1 MADSGPISWYRAARS
16 RRECA
21 CALCWSPWRG
31 LGAKTRLSRLVL
43 NFLPSA
49 PALYGLPS
57 LPCRALGGGRIGE
70 VGGLAELSAL
80 TDRTL
85 LPNPPLSPP
94 CLLPSPP
101 DPPGPRAT
109 AGPRPSPQPGPA
121 GAFRALP
128 GVFFRTLLG
137 EAYYP
142 PPGTGL
148 AGPGEA
154 GWRRWRLGI
163 LRRVAEYE
171 DAPPPR
177 RRTRT
182 P

>member
-1 MADSGPISWYRAARS
+1 MDYPPCPVGLSAVA
-16 RRECA
+16 
-21 CALCWSPWRG
+21 G
-31 LGAKTRLSRLVL
+31 LGESEVWQSCLRRRT
-43 NFLPSA
+43 
-49 PALYGLPS
+49 
-57 LPCRALGGGRIGE
+57 GRYFP
-70 VGGLAELSAL
+70 
-80 TDRTL
+80 T
-85 LPNPPLSPP
+85 PLSSP

-182 P
+182 PWARAPKVWSFALPHGPLFIFSSLYALLCLKFRRGKASSHTSGF